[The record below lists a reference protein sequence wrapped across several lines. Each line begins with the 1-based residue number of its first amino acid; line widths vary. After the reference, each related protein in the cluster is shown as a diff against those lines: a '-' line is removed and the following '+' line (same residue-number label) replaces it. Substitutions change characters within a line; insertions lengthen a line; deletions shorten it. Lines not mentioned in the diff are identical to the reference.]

1 MESQISK
8 RIKHDIIVPTI
19 NIQFEICSNFFNFKA
34 SLVHTN
40 IVKTNLAQI

>member
-19 NIQFEICSNFFNFKA
+19 NNLFEIYFNFKA
-34 SLVHTN
+34 SLFYTN
-40 IVKTNLAQI
+40 IAKTNLAQI